1 MANAISAILDD
12 ALGGGA
18 DRPAVVGPDGA
29 VSYRELLAL
38 VGRAGNALRG
48 LGVEPEQRVALLLPG
63 RPQWAAVCLGALRIG
78 AVAVPFN
85 TRLRPEEWVVMLRD
99 SRARVLVAD
108 AELLATLRP
117 ALVDVPY
124 LRAVVATGGTATSW
138 QSLLATAWPAC
149 APQPVRGADQVDC

>member
-48 LGVEPEQRVALLLPG
+48 LGVEPEQRVALLLPDG
-63 RPQWAAVCLGALRIG
+63 LEWAAVFLGALRLG

-85 TRLRPEEWVVMLRD
+85 TRLRPEEGVVMLGD
-99 SRARVLVAD
+99 SRARRRV
-108 AELLATLRP
+108 
-117 ALVDVPY
+117 
-124 LRAVVATGGTATSW
+124 
-138 QSLLATAWPAC
+138 AC
-149 APQPVRGADQVDC
+149 ARVSV